1 MLRTSR
7 VLLFPLLALS
17 ASIIYFTSYA
27 QEKSSKPDFDMTA
40 SYIEACSCD
49 MFCPCYFNTRSTN
62 HMSMGEHHMD
72 EHFCRANLVLKV
84 DKGYYKDTT
93 LDGAKVWLAADL
105 GSDWSTGKDSWLVM
119 NFDPSVSK
127 EQQAAFGD
135 ILPQLYS
142 AIPWQKKAVDTAA
155 FSWNVDTKTGVA
167 HAKMNSGKGE
177 VILERVKGDNSNHE
191 VVMHNLKY
199 WSAQSNDGFRMWK
212 NKHEAFEGDGHK
224 FSYDGT
230 NGFLI
235 TIHFSGNAKAAS
247 AD

>member
-1 MLRTSR
+1 
-7 VLLFPLLALS
+7 VLAAGLVF
-17 ASIIYFTSYA
+17 FTSAA

-62 HMSMGEHHMD
+62 HMGEHHMN
-72 EHFCRANLVLKV
+72 EQFCRTNLVLKV
-84 DKGYYKDTT
+84 DKGYYKDTK

-127 EQQAAFGD
+127 EQQTALSD
-135 ILPQLYS
+135 ILPQVYS
-142 AIPWQKKAVDTAA
+142 AIPWQKKTVDTTA

-167 HAKMNSGKGE
+167 HAKMNNGKGE

-199 WSAQSNDGFRMWK
+199 WAAQSNDGFRMWK

>member
-1 MLRTSR
+1 
-7 VLLFPLLALS
+7 VLAAGLVF
-17 ASIIYFTSYA
+17 FTSAA

-49 MFCPCYFNTRSTN
+49 MFCPCYFNTHSTN
-62 HMSMGEHHMD
+62 HMGEHHMN
-72 EHFCRANLVLKV
+72 EQFCRTNLVLKV
-84 DKGYYKDTT
+84 DKGYYKDTK
-93 LDGAKVWLAADL
+93 LDGDKVWLAADL

-127 EQQAAFGD
+127 EQQTALSD
-135 ILPQLYS
+135 ILPQVYS
-142 AIPWQKKAVDTAA
+142 AIPWQKKTVDTTA

-167 HAKMNSGKGE
+167 HAKMNNGKGE

-199 WSAQSNDGFRMWK
+199 WAAQSNDGFRMWK

-235 TIHFSGNAKAAS
+235 TIHFSGNAKATS